1 MSYHYLS
8 YLAEL
13 GTADIHPMRHRA
25 TQALIEVLDIRAGH
39 HVLDI
44 GCGTGNTAILVS
56 KLTEVEVIGIDV
68 LPVMLSAARKRV
80 SWAGEMDHVRILR
93 ASGNHLPFS
102 DNSFDRIYAESVL
115 GFQKTDIAEDMLA
128 EIFRALKPGGL
139 FAANDAIWMQGV
151 SQAIVETIHDESLD
165 DFGLSPASR
174 QAWSLEQW
182 LYVMQQA
189 GFTVISAELLESAV
203 AASAISPSRRILLRL
218 RLGTFSAFYRSKRHW
233 SPRLCRAKR
242 TYDERVR
249 KHRLD
254 GQYIEGR
261 IFVLQK
267 MVTEDEGSQP
277 QR

>member
-1 MSYHYLS
+1 
-8 YLAEL
+8 
-13 GTADIHPMRHRA
+13 
-25 TQALIEVLDIRAGH
+25 
-39 HVLDI
+39 
-44 GCGTGNTAILVS
+44 
-56 KLTEVEVIGIDV
+56 
-68 LPVMLSAARKRV
+68 
-80 SWAGEMDHVRILR
+80 
-93 ASGNHLPFS
+93 
-102 DNSFDRIYAESVL
+102 
-115 GFQKTDIAEDMLA
+115 
-128 EIFRALKPGGL
+128 
-139 FAANDAIWMQGV
+139 MQGV

-233 SPRLCRAKR
+233 FPRLRRAKR